1 MPSANDGKKKGN
13 IRFPY
18 RLCER
23 MHLLHLCPLMDK
35 ASKVLENLVAP
46 QPQLPIGYQRLS
58 FNPLLVGKEIDFN
71 SFLAHRALSEHDSFV
86 SS

>member
-1 MPSANDGKKKGN
+1 
-13 IRFPY
+13 
-18 RLCER
+18 
-23 MHLLHLCPLMDK
+23 MDK